1 MENKNTHG
9 QDSYIPLER
18 KKNSNNRSLS
28 KLLRYNFDNSIST
41 GSNFIIYIILLSF
54 LCGILMTLF
63 QFLTDTSVEGSF
75 YDKWWESITKI
86 LNVGDGVT
94 GKERFVEFLFW
105 ALSIAFS
112 GVVIGFL
119 TSKISAVIESLKKGK
134 SNVIALDHIIIIGW
148 SENITAVLKELSLAN
163 ENVKG
168 KQVVIFS
175 SLKNEIMQENIAL
188 IKNDLKNLKIITRSG
203 DSTRPEELKILNLNR
218 AKTIIILNQ
227 NSDSEVITT
236 LFSIITLLHNKRTN
250 IVASLQNR
258 SYSSAI
264 ESLEGYNIIPV
275 MPDEITAQVTAQTL
289 RFRGV
294 GLVILD
300 FLDFDGDEIYF
311 TEPSELIGESYQDA
325 LLMFDKSSLIGL
337 KDNTG
342 NIILNPTGD
351 TIIGEGVKL
360 IVISEDDSTI
370 KIQHKPNLKA
380 DAVVDLAFISSVTP
394 KNVLFIG
401 WSIMGVA
408 ILDSYIHFLSP
419 ESIIDIAYLKQQVNP
434 DILGFKNE
442 IISTNFIAIKNET
455 KDIIDL
461 LNSKAYDEVV
471 ILSNTHVLSINEA
484 DTSTLLKMLL
494 IDTNREKI
502 KYNNFRVVYQ
512 ILDSSKAKLAET
524 IFSEEIVVSD
534 NLAALYISQLI
545 ENPNLKKVFEEL
557 FLATGASI
565 NIYPVSKYID
575 LSDPNV
581 TYSQLV
587 ISAGMRNESA
597 IGLRLGGENFAS
609 QKQGVILNP
618 EKSSRFILS
627 ENDQVLVVSR

>member
-1 MENKNTHG
+1 MENKHRHG
-9 QDSYIPLER
+9 QD
-18 KKNSNNRSLS
+18 SNNRSLS
-28 KLLRYNFDNSIST
+28 KLLRYNFDNSISK
-41 GSNFIIYIILLSF
+41 GSNFIIFIILLSF

-63 QFLTDTSVEGSF
+63 QFLTDTSSEGSF
-75 YDKWWESITKI
+75 FDKWWESIAKI
-86 LNVGDGVT
+86 LDFGGGVT
-94 GKERFVEFLFW
+94 AKERFVEFIFW
-105 ALSIAFS
+105 ALRIAFS

-119 TSKISAVIESLKKGK
+119 TSKILEVIESLKKGK
-134 SNVIALDHIIIIGW
+134 SNVVALDHIIIIGW
-148 SENITAVLKELSLAN
+148 SKNIIAVLKELSIAN
-163 ENVKG
+163 ENAKG

-175 SLKNEIMQENIAL
+175 SLLNEIMQENVAL

-203 DSTRPEELKILNLNR
+203 DSTRPEELKTLNLNR

-236 LFSIITLLHNKRTN
+236 LFSIITLLYNKRVN

-258 SYSSAI
+258 YYSSAI
-264 ESLEGYNIIPV
+264 ENLEGYNIIPV
-275 MPDEITAQVTAQTL
+275 IPDEITALVTAQIL
-289 RFRGV
+289 RYRGLGV
-294 GLVILD
+294 VILD
-300 FLDFDGDEIYF
+300 ILDFDGDEIYF
-311 TEPSELIGESYQDA
+311 TEPSGLIGESYQDA

-337 KDNTG
+337 KENTG
-342 NIILNPTGD
+342 DIILNPTGD

-370 KIQHKPNLKA
+370 KTQQKPNLKT
-380 DAVVDLAFISSVTP
+380 DAVVDLAFTSCVTP

-401 WSIMGVA
+401 WSIMGVD
-408 ILDSYIHFLSP
+408 ILDAYIHFLSP
-419 ESIIDIAYLKQQVNP
+419 ESIIDIAYLKQQVDS

-471 ILSNTHVLSINEA
+471 ILSNTHVLSTNEA

-494 IDTNREKI
+494 IETNKEKI
-502 KYNNFRVVYQ
+502 KYNNFTVVSE
-512 ILDSSKAKLAET
+512 ILDSSKAKLAEA